1 MDENAAVWKLVAG
14 YLLWL
19 LASAAIALIAGL
31 LVGAIATAL
40 GVEAQSAASQ
50 NLIAIVAVVMFVVL
64 AILPFLLR
72 RRMSG
77 KPDGHDTHGR

>member
-14 YLLWL
+14 YLVWL

-40 GVEAQSAASQ
+40 GVEAQSTASQ
-50 NLIAIVAVVMFVVL
+50 NLIAIVAIVTFIVL

-72 RRMSG
+72 NRMRGSTSET
-77 KPDGHDTHGR
+77 PN